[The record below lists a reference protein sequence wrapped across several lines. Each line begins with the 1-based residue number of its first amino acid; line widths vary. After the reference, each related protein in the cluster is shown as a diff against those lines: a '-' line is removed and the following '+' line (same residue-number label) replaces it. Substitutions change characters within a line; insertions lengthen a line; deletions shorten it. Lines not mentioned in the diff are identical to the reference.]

1 MLKGEQVTQTCDL
14 LLRGGLNEPLTSEF
28 CSRQMSL
35 KILKMTEGGGCRGHI
50 QIQTKELPLKFK
62 KIKPAVKELKTI
74 FILKL

>member
-1 MLKGEQVTQTCDL
+1 MT
-14 LLRGGLNEPLTSEF
+14 
-28 CSRQMSL
+28 L
-35 KILKMTEGGGCRGHI
+35 KILKMTGGGGCRGHI